1 MDVDFEMFAAGHGKK
16 FKEMSS
22 LENLRGSYKL
32 NGNCE
37 RKFKT

>member
-22 LENLRGSYKL
+22 LENQKRL
-32 NGNCE
+32 NEIFVVPIN
-37 RKFKT
+37 